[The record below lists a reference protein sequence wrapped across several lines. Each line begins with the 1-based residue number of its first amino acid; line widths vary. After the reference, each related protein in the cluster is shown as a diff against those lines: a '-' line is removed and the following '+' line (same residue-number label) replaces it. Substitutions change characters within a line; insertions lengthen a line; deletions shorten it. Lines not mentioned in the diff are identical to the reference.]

1 MTTGDTEKMKTD
13 SVFLFPHS
21 RLPLAAKDE
30 ILSSFQTLIVCR
42 PWYMEAAGDAEDDHG
57 RTRIIYPPEDLKPP
71 KDFMKLLAEYRVWMS
86 QNRGY
91 TPPPVGAGED
101 ATWEI
106 RHILRHTGKD
116 VSAQVEEQ
124 ALKWHLILHLERE
137 LEESRTSADEMLLQ
151 VKAEKSPLAEAL
163 GEATVPNG
171 FFDDLALSDS
181 PSSIEERHLKQ
192 VLGAWF
198 GLFGRV
204 VPQDGILLTM
214 TPDVFNYAAELFE
227 TGHLEPAMEE
237 RSSSFRKIKLPA
249 ASIDSPLEKDPLRA
263 GLSGKTLILM
273 NEWMADKEN

>member
-21 RLPLAAKDE
+21 RLPLAAKDA

-42 PWYMEAAGDAEDDHG
+42 PWYMEAAGDAEDHDG
-57 RTRIIYPPEDLKPP
+57 RIDILHPPEDLKPP

-91 TPPPVGAGED
+91 TPRPVGVGED

-106 RHILRHTGKD
+106 RHTLRHKGKD
-116 VSAQVEEQ
+116 VRESVEAQ

-137 LEESRTSADEMLLQ
+137 LEANRTSADEMLLQ

-163 GEATVPNG
+163 GEATALNG

-181 PSSIEERHLKQ
+181 LPSIEERHLKQ
-192 VLGAWF
+192 VLIAWF

-227 TGHLEPAMEE
+227 TGHLGPSMEE
-237 RSSSFRKIKLPA
+237 RASSFRKVKLPA
-249 ASIDSPLEKDPLRA
+249 ASIDSPMEKDPLRA

-273 NEWMADKEN
+273 NA